1 MAFPVRVTLGMSVK
15 SSADYQSEEVTL
27 IVSWELER
35 SDTDLQKL
43 VAEKAE
49 ELKEAHATLC
59 QRLKGQRQIGEKQ
72 FSEKLEAVGLRGR
85 RKKRVEVEGED
96 DSDRLATEMEGV
108 KEEERVEETSHTVPT
123 SPLPTTSPPDPNQPL
138 TEPQKRAVL
147 LLAERVMGKEKIPEF
162 LKEVTGKEDISAL
175 TWLEAAT
182 VIAQLQKAL
191 RAKRAKETVL

>member
-1 MAFPVRVTLGMSVK
+1 MSVK

-72 FSEKLEAVGLRGR
+72 VSEKLEAVGLRGR

-96 DSDRLATEMEGV
+96 DSERLATEMEGV
-108 KEEERVEETSHTVPT
+108 KGEEKVEETSHTVPT

>member
-96 DSDRLATEMEGV
+96 DSERLATEMEGV
-108 KEEERVEETSHTVPT
+108 KEEERVE
-123 SPLPTTSPPDPNQPL
+123 
-138 TEPQKRAVL
+138 
-147 LLAERVMGKEKIPEF
+147 
-162 LKEVTGKEDISAL
+162 
-175 TWLEAAT
+175 
-182 VIAQLQKAL
+182 
-191 RAKRAKETVL
+191 

>member
-1 MAFPVRVTLGMSVK
+1 MSVK

-72 FSEKLEAVGLRGR
+72 VSEKLEAVGLRGR

-96 DSDRLATEMEGV
+96 DSERLATEMEGV

-123 SPLPTTSPPDPNQPL
+123 SPLSTTSPPDPNQPL

>member
-96 DSDRLATEMEGV
+96 DSERLATEMEGV

>member
-85 RKKRVEVEGED
+85 RKKRFEVEGED
-96 DSDRLATEMEGV
+96 DSERLATEMEGV

-123 SPLPTTSPPDPNQPL
+123 SPLSTTSPPDPNQPL

>member
-72 FSEKLEAVGLRGR
+72 VSEKLEAVGLRGR

-108 KEEERVEETSHTVPT
+108 KGEERVEETSHTVPT
-123 SPLPTTSPPDPNQPL
+123 SPLSTTSPPDPNQPL

>member
-72 FSEKLEAVGLRGR
+72 VSEKLEAVGLRGR

-96 DSDRLATEMEGV
+96 DSERLAMEMEEV
-108 KEEERVEETSHTVPT
+108 KGEEKVEETSHTVPT
-123 SPLPTTSPPDPNQPL
+123 SPLPATSPPDPNQPL

>member
-15 SSADYQSEEVTL
+15 SSADFQSEEATL

-43 VAEKAE
+43 VAEKAG

-59 QRLKGQRQIGEKQ
+59 QRLKGQKQIGEK
-72 FSEKLEAVGLRGR
+72 LETVGLALKGR
-85 RKKRVEVEGED
+85 KRKKG
-96 DSDRLATEMEGV
+96 
-108 KEEERVEETSHTVPT
+108 EERVEEEGDDSEKLTAEIEGMKEVT
-123 SPLPTTSPPDPNQPL
+123 SPIETTAPLPHPAPSSLPSPDPNQPL

-147 LLAERVMGKEKIPEF
+147 LLAERVMEREKIPEF

-191 RAKRAKETVL
+191 RAKRAKETML